1 MQTKPCKSCNRV
13 QL

>member
-1 MQTKPCKSCNRV
+1 MQTEPCKSCNRV